1 MISFACPRCQ
11 QQLKVRDEAA
21 GKTAACPSCQESLRI
36 PGSTWQE
43 PSVPPS
49 ADPTPDSQLET
60 VGLERQQTA
69 RDLASS
75 EPYPPVRA
83 PAPPRLPVSQPDGA
97 PWPRGFSAQDASGY
111 LEPAEKPDEIGR
123 LGAYRVLKVLG
134 VGGMGVVFLAED
146 PQLKR
151 LLALKALKP
160 ALAAS
165 GEARQRF
172 LREAQAAAAI
182 DHEHVISI
190 YQVGEAHGVPFLAM
204 PLLKGESLGDRL
216 GREGRL
222 PLPEVLRIGRE
233 MAEGLEAAHASG
245 LVHRDVKPSNVWL
258 EAGRG
263 RVKLL
268 DFGLARGKDDARLTQ
283 AGSVLGTPAYM
294 APEQAEGQAVTLRCD
309 LYSLGCVLYHLSTG
323 RAPFKGP
330 NVMNVLKQVW
340 LETARPLHEWNPEA
354 PPELSRLVAQLMAK
368 DPAARPARAR
378 LVADTLAALENQA
391 RHPVV
396 TAKLAGATEPRTPTS
411 PSRARPS
418 GEPPGKSE
426 PARPQQSRR
435 RATGI
440 PGWGWALVGGG
451 AVVLVLGVVLAVV
464 MARHF
469 GRQAT
474 VEGTPPSAG
483 EAVGLGHRLRHRPAE
498 LSGGEHQRAAIA
510 RALVNEPAI
519 LLADEPTGNLDSATS
534 GEIVELLN
542 RYVQAHGTTLILVT
556 HDEELAARCTDRIV
570 RLKDGQVVA

>member
-1 MISFACPRCQ
+1 
-11 QQLKVRDEAA
+11 
-21 GKTAACPSCQESLRI
+21 
-36 PGSTWQE
+36 
-43 PSVPPS
+43 
-49 ADPTPDSQLET
+49 
-60 VGLERQQTA
+60 
-69 RDLASS
+69 
-75 EPYPPVRA
+75 
-83 PAPPRLPVSQPDGA
+83 
-97 PWPRGFSAQDASGY
+97 

-123 LGAYRVLKVLG
+123 LGAYRVLRVLG

-165 GEARQRF
+165 GAARQRF
-172 LREAQAAAAI
+172 LREARAAAAI

-216 GREGRL
+216 RREGRL

-258 EAGRG
+258 EAGRS
-263 RVKLL
+263 RVKIL
-268 DFGLARGKDDARLTQ
+268 DFGLARGKDDARLTH

-294 APEQAEGQAVTLRCD
+294 APEQAEGKAVTLRCD

-396 TAKLAGATEPRTPTS
+396 AAKLAEATDPRTPTR
-411 PSRARPS
+411 PARARPP
-418 GEPPGKSE
+418 GEPPGEGE
-426 PARPQQSRR
+426 PVRPRRSRPRARV
-435 RATGI
+435 I
-440 PGWGWALVGGG
+440 PRWGWALAGGG
-451 AVVLVLGVVLAVV
+451 TAVLVLGVVIAVV
-464 MARHF
+464 VARHF
-469 GRQAT
+469 GRLTA
-474 VEGTPPSAG
+474 VNRTPPSADEALRPPASNTPQGWQSFSPPGGRFSVLLPG
-483 EAVGLGHRLRHRPAE
+483 EPKETKTISQTERGAIETHTFAIETGPNTYGVSWFDFPGVVPQGPQIKGALEGGKKGLLEKLGR
-498 LSGGEHQRAAIA
+498 IK
-510 RALVNEPAI
+510 I
-519 LLADEPTGNLDSATS
+519 LK
-534 GEIVELLN
+534 
-542 RYVQAHGTTLILVT
+542 
-556 HDEELAARCTDRIV
+556 DEEITFDGFPGKEVVVENADKRYTLTV
-570 RLKDGQVVA
+570 RLYLVRQRTYTLMASAPLGQTDAPEVRQFFASFRLIQ